1 MSSTRLLLRRPAP
14 SASAS
19 PVQARRAPASALPAS
34 SRLAPPPCRCP
45 GGDCEEQHPGGP
57 GRAVPQERLGH
68 QFGRLPVFPGPER
81 ESESGAGPQR
91 KEPGVEQEDDE
102 FEGVEGVSRAA
113 LAPAA
118 APRYPHQGAATIVCD
133 GRGGYRVHLG
143 WAATF
148 GCGIAD
154 CVRDHELSHI
164 TDWQGRWPNGCKNAD
179 GTSKRDGT
187 AVPVG
192 GDGYDA
198 FLRRSEC
205 TAYTGEVP
213 CEERLLAAASDE
225 CKPRVRGVLDDTRR
239 QKTAYCGA

>member
-1 MSSTRLLLRRPAP
+1 M
-14 SASAS
+14 
-19 PVQARRAPASALPAS
+19 
-34 SRLAPPPCRCP
+34 
-45 GGDCEEQHPGGP
+45 
-57 GRAVPQERLGH
+57 
-68 QFGRLPVFPGPER
+68 
-81 ESESGAGPQR
+81 
-91 KEPGVEQEDDE
+91 EQEDDE
-102 FEGVEGVSRAA
+102 FQGVEGVSRAA

-164 TDWQGRWPNGCKNAD
+164 SDWQGRWPNGCKNAD

-205 TAYTGEVP
+205 TAYTGGGALRGAPPGRRLGRVQAPGAGRPRRHQAPED
-213 CEERLLAAASDE
+213 RLLRCLRRCLRGAWAARTRPPWCRRRPSTPAA
-225 CKPRVRGVLDDTRR
+225 RGG
-239 QKTAYCGA
+239 K